1 MSATYLQWPWPWL
14 HVYVDSV
21 VTDLDDNNTISTT
34 ITSVFTLSLVQ
45 LDWPEV
51 DHLIAQR
58 LAAIDGVPRILTRS
72 LTKLS
77 PTKVERGIA
86 SAIRSLKEAIIQT
99 DFLVYE
105 RYGASLNA
113 RSLYISRKL

>member
-1 MSATYLQWPWPWL
+1 M
-14 HVYVDSV
+14 
-21 VTDLDDNNTISTT
+21 
-34 ITSVFTLSLVQ
+34 Q